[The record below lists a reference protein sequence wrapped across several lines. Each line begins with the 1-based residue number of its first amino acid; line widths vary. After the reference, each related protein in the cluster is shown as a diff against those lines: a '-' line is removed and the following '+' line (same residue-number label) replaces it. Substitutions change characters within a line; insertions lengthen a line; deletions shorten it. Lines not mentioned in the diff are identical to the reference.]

1 MEGSVTQLGL
11 KNYLINDKIKKLS
24 FFNHSY
30 QNFANYAKDTRALT
44 FLTTVDFGQRF
55 SFKFDKD
62 GRYGDLISNITLQIE
77 LPSLLGKTVT
87 KTGGGT
93 SQIGYTNSVG
103 NAIIKQVQLKVG
115 GNIIDT
121 QYSEYM
127 DIWSSFSIPSG
138 KQLAYAKQVKKYI
151 DQSPFNNQIG
161 GVVYIPLFFWFCQNT
176 NANIKGN
183 NALAFPLAGMRNA
196 EIELIIEFRT
206 LDELV
211 IYEPNANQTVSQ
223 AYPGQ
228 LKINDHKL
236 LVDYITLE
244 SEERMRYLDAK
255 KQLYL
260 ITQTQRLEFD
270 YTANTTGLNINL
282 RELKYPVT
290 ELIWVFR
297 SNENKTANNYF
308 NYSNGPYNNINNST
322 YLESGKLIFDSRD
335 RIPEL
340 PGSYFTDVEP
350 FKVHD
355 NVPPNAQIHVLSFAL
370 EPENLAQ
377 PTGSCNFSG
386 IHEPRFQFKLKPGT
400 PAGQLIV
407 YAINY
412 NVLQVD
418 NRGNVWLLHNL
429 SKSTPNVLPDPTN
442 LSGFNVC
449 DLTVEAERT
458 AKELVAKI
466 NKFNIYRD
474 PRQIESG
481 LANRIL
487 EHKIKNNLKIPG
499 DFMPYLDALRSEI
512 DKLALQLSNGR
523 KHIIMNTSGE
533 RVIDIGG
540 RDVPIENVEDL
551 IGALETNQLMVNTQK
566 C

>member
-1 MEGSVTQLGL
+1 MEGSIVQLGL
-11 KNYLINDKIKKLS
+11 KNYLTNDKIKKSS

-30 QNFANYAKDTRALT
+30 QNFGNFAKDTRKLN
-44 FLTTVDFGQRF
+44 FKSNVNFGQRV
-55 SFKFDKD
+55 SFRFDQD
-62 GRYGDLISNITLQIE
+62 GRYGDLISNITLMLE
-77 LPSLLGKTVT
+77 LPSLQGLTVT

-121 QYSEYM
+121 QYSEFM
-127 DIWSSFSIPSG
+127 DIWSSFSIPAG
-138 KQLAYAKQVKKYI
+138 KQLAYAKQIKKYI
-151 DQSPFNNQIG
+151 DQSPYNNQLG
-161 GVVYIPLFFWFCQNT
+161 GTVYIPFLFWFCQNT
-176 NANIKGN
+176 NSNLKGN
-183 NALAFPLAGMRNA
+183 TALAFPLAGMRNA
-196 EIELIIEFRT
+196 EIELIVEFRT

-211 IYEPNANQTVSQ
+211 IYEPGANQTVSQ

-228 LKINDHKL
+228 LSIREHQL

-244 SEERMRYLDAK
+244 TEERMRYIEAK

-260 ITQTQRLEFD
+260 ITQTQTLEFE
-270 YTANTTGLNINL
+270 YGVGTTGLNINL
-282 RELKYPVT
+282 RELKYPVS

-297 SNENKTANNYF
+297 SNDNSATNNYF
-308 NYSNGPYNNINNST
+308 NYSNGAYNSITNST
-322 YLESGKLIFDSRD
+322 VLEAGKLVFDGRD
-335 RIPEL
+335 KIPEL

-355 NVPPNAQIHVLSFAL
+355 NVPPNGQIHALSFAL

-400 PAGQLIV
+400 PAGKLIV

-412 NVLQVD
+412 NVLQAD
-418 NRGNVWLLHNL
+418 DKGNVWLLHNL
-429 SKSTPNVLPDPTN
+429 SKNTPDQLPDPSKMSG
-442 LSGFNVC
+442 LSICNF
-449 DLTVEAERT
+449 TVDAERA
-458 AKELVAKI
+458 AKELVAKV

-487 EHKIKNNLKIPG
+487 AYGNKHNLKTP
-499 DFMPYLDALRSEI
+499 DEFMPYMDALRDELE
-512 DKLALQLSNGR
+512 KLATQLATGK
-523 KHIIMNTSGE
+523 KHIILRTDGK

-540 RDVPIENVEDL
+540 RDILIENVEDL
-551 IGALETNQLMVNTQK
+551 LASLEK
-566 C
+566 K